1 MDCGRLGVVSYMV
14 VPFSNLVVKV
24 LAVAPDTGN
33 MEVDVSETFMAVPV
47 SACQDVS
54 MSRSPLCSRRAWTGS
69 TTVS

>member
-14 VPFSNLVVKV
+14 VPLSNLVVKV

-54 MSRSPLCSRRAWTGS
+54 MPR
-69 TTVS
+69 

>member
-1 MDCGRLGVVSYMV
+1 MGVVSYMV

-54 MSRSPLCSRRAWTGS
+54 MSR
-69 TTVS
+69 